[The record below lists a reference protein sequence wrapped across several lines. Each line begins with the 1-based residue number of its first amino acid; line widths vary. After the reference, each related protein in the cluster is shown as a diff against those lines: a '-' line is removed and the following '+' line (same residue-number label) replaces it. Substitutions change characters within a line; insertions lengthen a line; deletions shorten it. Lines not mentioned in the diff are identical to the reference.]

1 MLWDIYEDIIVI
13 GTFILNVFLDVV
25 IKLILIIAMLWGVGA
40 MLIDVTFKFSIAKA
54 ILALFI
60 VPILLESITVLRNG
74 IKNLFGAIK
83 EEYREFKEEI
93 EELREEK
100 EDE

>member
-1 MLWDIYEDIIVI
+1 MLWDIYEDFIAI

-25 IKLILIIAMLWGVGA
+25 IKIILIIAMLWGVGA

-54 ILALFI
+54 ILALFV
-60 VPILLESITVLRNG
+60 VPVLLESITVLRNG
-74 IKNLFGAIK
+74 IKNLFGVIK

-93 EELREEK
+93 KEEEEK
-100 EDE
+100 ENE